1 MSRYKTLRID
11 DVPETND
18 SDEDDDGTLMGR
30 TVYNKREDKSPHT
43 LDEHL
48 TLDQD
53 NMLHFKALA
62 KYYGVA
68 SFLVKMPEI
77 VDKATAVKYQI
88 ATPDAEVQSIS
99 ASKMDKHMFIKFLVS
114 QIR

>member
-30 TVYNKREDKSPHT
+30 TVYNKQMDKSPHT

-48 TLDQD
+48 TLD
-53 NMLHFKALA
+53 
-62 KYYGVA
+62 
-68 SFLVKMPEI
+68 
-77 VDKATAVKYQI
+77 
-88 ATPDAEVQSIS
+88 
-99 ASKMDKHMFIKFLVS
+99 
-114 QIR
+114 